1 MPLIAFVEQA
11 DHTSSVKK
19 ETVISSWEVARFTS
33 EAMMNLDQQMP
44 CNYEIKC

>member
-1 MPLIAFVEQA
+1 MTLIAFVEQA

-19 ETVISSWEVARFTS
+19 ETVISWEVARFTS
-33 EAMMNLDQQMP
+33 EAMMNLDQRMP